1 MDNLKLKKICGIG
14 SMAVI
19 FVCIIVT
26 AFVFGRDEVK
36 IKTHNPSETQKTT
49 TTTSSSVLTT
59 TDEEKNTQTNP
70 ETLATTT
77 TSPSS
82 TSTSSQTT
90 TTTTT
95 KAEETTTTTAAKKPV
110 KTTTTTTTTVTTT
123 TTPKATQSQ
132 PQNGKLDIRTSVS
145 NSWEENGKTCTQ
157 IDIVITNNTGSP
169 VNTFDIVVN
178 LGQAF
183 EIVNSWNADFSSEG
197 ANLRARK
204 TLDYNVENGCEFN
217 AGLIV
222 KADNKISL

>member
-1 MDNLKLKKICGIG
+1 MDNLKIKKICGIG

-19 FVCIIVT
+19 FICIIFT
-26 AFVFGRDEVK
+26 AFVFGRDDGK
-36 IKTHNPSETQKTT
+36 IKTQNPSQTQKST
-49 TTTSSSVLTT
+49 TTTSSLLTT
-59 TDEEKNTQTNP
+59 TDSESTTQTTP
-70 ETLATTT
+70 ETSVTTTTFVSSTSATTT
-77 TSPSS
+77 ATK
-82 TSTSSQTT
+82 TEETT

-95 KAEETTTTTAAKKPV
+95 NKPV
-110 KTTTTTTTTVTTT
+110 ETTTTTTTVTSTT
-123 TTPKATQSQ
+123 TTKQTQSQ
-132 PQNGKLDIRTSVS
+132 PQSGKLDIRTSVS

-169 VNTFDIVVN
+169 VNTFDIVIN

-197 ANLRARK
+197 ANLRVAK
-204 TLDYNVENGCEFN
+204 SLDYNVENGCEFN